1 VISCAEAVE
10 QLWLV
15 LEDAIPETE
24 RGSVEEH
31 LAFCRRCC
39 GEVEFAE
46 QLRGLLTQA
55 ADVEVP
61 PEVETRLFGALEG
74 LDTDGAGTGE
84 TPPNRRPRSTPRRTT
99 QGRTHDP

>member
-10 QLWLV
+10 QLWMV
-15 LEDAIPETE
+15 LEDAIPEAE
-24 RGSVEEH
+24 RAPVEEH

-55 ADVEVP
+55 AEVELPPDVEA
-61 PEVETRLFGALEG
+61 RLFGVLEELRALDPG
-74 LDTDGAGTGE
+74 DHAAGAGRGDAGA
-84 TPPNRRPRSTPRRTT
+84 NA
-99 QGRTHDP
+99 

>member
-46 QLRGLLTQA
+46 QLRGLLTLA
-55 ADVEVP
+55 AEVEVP
-61 PEVETRLFGALEG
+61 PDVETRLFGVLEELG
-74 LDTDGAGTGE
+74 TIDAGDHAVRPGPDDAGAKA
-84 TPPNRRPRSTPRRTT
+84 
-99 QGRTHDP
+99 